1 MEGELSDASLALSLP
16 AAAAGPTEGEPR
28 VAPLRKKPE
37 VQLDSSIGRLLRPR
51 TNHAQ
56 TIHENDS
63 LYNYRSS
70 DQMSMKM
77 GQIGHK
83 GIQVRYEN
91 HLCWTVYDSMKY
103 YHVRN
108 MPLI

>member
-1 MEGELSDASLALSLP
+1 MSDASLAALVSLP
-16 AAAAGPTEGEPR
+16 TASSTEAVSEAPR
-28 VAPLRKKPE
+28 VPPLRKKPE

-70 DQMSMKM
+70 DEMSMKM
-77 GQIGHK
+77 GAMGHK
-83 GIQVRYEN
+83 SIQVR
-91 HLCWTVYDSMKY
+91 L
-103 YHVRN
+103 YHEYFFHY
-108 MPLI
+108 ITIAQH